1 MVVPVVADAD
11 TLFGA
16 TTRGLLIHLDYQG
29 LIRLHW
35 SPLILHEMSS
45 ALVRT
50 GRKPD
55 QAAAT
60 KHEALMRAA
69 LPQAEVPTAD
79 VQAEYQAVAWAMR
92 SAKDTHV
99 AACAHVLQA
108 RHYYQNTAV
117 VSLVTKNIRDFGV
130 KKLAT
135 LGIDVQRPDGF
146 LRKLIT
152 ENETGVASAFAA
164 LRATLRS
171 APTAERLLDRLAAD
185 SQIETAVALL
195 ALRQVGT
202 AAL

>member
-1 MVVPVVADAD
+1 MVIAVVADAD

-69 LPQAEVPTAD
+69 LPQAEVPIAD

-117 VSLVTKNIRDFGV
+117 VSLVTKNIRDFSV

-171 APTAERLLDRLAAD
+171 APAAERLLDRLAAD
-185 SQIETAVALL
+185 GQIETAAALL
-195 ALRQVGT
+195 ALRQAGT

>member
-69 LPQAEVPTAD
+69 LPQAEVPIAD

-117 VSLVTKNIRDFGV
+117 VSLVTKNIRDFSV

-171 APTAERLLDRLAAD
+171 APAAERLLDRLAAD
-185 SQIETAVALL
+185 GQIETAAALL
-195 ALRQVGT
+195 ALRQAGT

>member
-185 SQIETAVALL
+185 GQIETAAALL
-195 ALRQVGT
+195 ALRQAGT

>member
-1 MVVPVVADAD
+1 MVIAVVADAD

-35 SPLILHEMSS
+35 SALILHEMSR

-69 LPQAEVPTAD
+69 LPQAEVPIAD
-79 VQAEYQAVAWAMR
+79 VQAQFKAVAWAMR

-108 RHYYQNTAV
+108 RRYYPNTAV
-117 VSLVTKNIRDFGV
+117 VSLITKNVRDFGV

-135 LGIDVQRPDGF
+135 LGIDIQRPDAF
-146 LRKLIT
+146 LRKLIA
-152 ENETGVASAFAA
+152 ENPTGAAGAFAA

-171 APTAERLLDRLAAD
+171 APTAEQLLDRLAAD
-185 SQIETAVALL
+185 GQIETAAALL
-195 ALRQVGT
+195 ALGQAGT

>member
-29 LIRLHW
+29 LLRLHW
-35 SPLILHEMSS
+35 SVLILDEMSR
-45 ALVRT
+45 ALVDT

-55 QAAAT
+55 GAASA

-69 LPQAEVPTAD
+69 LPQAEVPIGD
-79 VQAEYQAVAWAMR
+79 VQAQFEAVAWAMR

-108 RHYYQNTAV
+108 QHYYPNTPV
-117 VSLVTKNIRDFGV
+117 VSLVTKNVRDFGV

-135 LGIDVQRPDGF
+135 LGIDVQRPDAF
-146 LRKLIT
+146 LLKLLT
-152 ENETGVASAFAA
+152 ENETGVAGAFAA
-164 LRATLRS
+164 LRVTLRS
-171 APTAERLLDRLAAD
+171 APTPEQLLDRLAAD
-185 SQIETAVALL
+185 GQTECAAMLL
-195 ALRQVGT
+195 ALRQAGT